1 MTRDLTRGN
10 PARVILQ
17 FTIPIL
23 LGLLLQQVYN
33 LVDTMIVGKFVGVDA
48 LGGVGSTGSLN
59 FMILGS
65 CIGLCMGFG
74 IPAANA
80 FGARDL
86 PQLRRYMASAV
97 YLCAFFAIAI
107 MTVVLI
113 FCGRIL
119 SAMHTTVETYP
130 YAFDYIYWIFWGIPF
145 VMLYNTTA
153 AMIRAV
159 GDSRSPL
166 LFLALAAALNVALD
180 LLFIPVLGFGVAGAA
195 WATNLSQGI
204 SGLLCLWYMGKKLPM
219 LRFQPGE
226 LQFRWN
232 DAAQLLANGVPM
244 ALQYFITAIGSVT
257 LQSAVNTLGTASV
270 NAMAAGNKLAQIFSC
285 PFDSLGTAMAT
296 YCGQN
301 VGAHRLQRI
310 RSGLRVAVVFS
321 VVYCLIYLVI
331 AWFLTPTIALLF
343 LDGSEIEIIALVRQ
357 FLVIVAA
364 SSWAVGLI
372 NGFRFAIQ
380 GMGYS
385 NLAIL
390 SGVLEMIGRVAV
402 ASILV
407 PRFGYL
413 GACLGHPTAWL
424 VAICF
429 LLPTAY
435 LCLRRL
441 RRRIPQD
448 APEEDIRLHSGEIVE
463 LRENSH

>member
-1 MTRDLTRGN
+1 MTKDLTRGN
-10 PARVILQ
+10 PAVVILQ
-17 FTIPIL
+17 FTVPIL

-48 LGGVGSTGSLN
+48 VGGVGSTGSLN

-86 PQLRRYMASAV
+86 PQLRRYVANTI
-97 YLCAFFAIAI
+97 YLGAFFAVAI
-107 MTVVLI
+107 MAVVLG

-119 SAMHTTVETYP
+119 SAMHTTAETYQ
-130 YAFDYIYWIFWGIPF
+130 YAYAYIYWIFWGIPF

-153 AMIRAV
+153 AIIRAV

-166 LFLALAAALNVALD
+166 LFLGLAAALNVALD
-180 LLFIPVLGFGVAGAA
+180 LLFIPVLGLGVAGAA

-204 SGLLCLWYMGKKLPM
+204 SGLLCLWYMGRKLPI

-226 LQFRWN
+226 LRFRWN
-232 DAAQLLANGVPM
+232 DAAQLLANGIPM

-257 LQSAVNTLGTASV
+257 LQTAINTLGTACV
-270 NAMAAGNKLAQIFSC
+270 NAMAVGGKITQILGC
-285 PFDSLGTAMAT
+285 PFDALGTAMAT

-310 RSGLRVAVVFS
+310 RSGLRVVVGFS
-321 VVYCLIYLVI
+321 ITYCLIYLLI

-343 LDGSEIEIIALVRQ
+343 LDGSETQIIGLVRQ
-357 FLVIVAA
+357 FLIVVSA

-372 NGFRFAIQ
+372 NGYRFAIQ

-390 SGVLEMIGRVAV
+390 SGVLEMIGRVVV
-402 ASILV
+402 AFLLV
-407 PRFGYL
+407 PPLGYF
-413 GACLGHPTAWL
+413 GACLGHPAAWL
-424 VAICF
+424 IAICF

-441 RRRIPQD
+441 RRRIPED
-448 APEEDIRLHSGEIVE
+448 TPEEIQPEIRV
-463 LRENSH
+463 REA